1 MSDTAFGITA
11 AADAARSG
19 NCTSH
24 CWKLYITLLLPPLLG
39 SVNRS
44 LSAQIVQCCQNL
56 HAATL
61 LWPLHVCNLLL
72 PGLPLC
78 ISPKSCM

>member
-1 MSDTAFGITA
+1 MSDTAFGTTA
-11 AADAARSG
+11 AAAARSV
-19 NCTSH
+19 NCPSH
-24 CWKLYITLLLPPLLG
+24 CWKLLLPSLLG

-61 LWPLHVCNLLL
+61 LWPLRVCNLLL